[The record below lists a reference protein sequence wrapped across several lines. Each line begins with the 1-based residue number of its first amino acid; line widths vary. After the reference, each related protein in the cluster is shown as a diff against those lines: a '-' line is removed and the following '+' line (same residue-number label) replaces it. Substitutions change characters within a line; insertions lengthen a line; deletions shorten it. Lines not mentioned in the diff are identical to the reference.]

1 MENIENH
8 MVIEQSKPKAEI
20 DDRSYQQKLE
30 DWVQAYYPND
40 NSELMLMFQEVTN
53 QQEFYSMI
61 KNGTFMELFKQWF
74 RSDIAYNWTYSSEA
88 TDELGESKVAEM
100 IHELVEEQ
108 I

>member
-20 DDRSYQQKLE
+20 DTRSYQQKLE

-61 KNGTFMELFKQWF
+61 KDGTIMLGFKQWF
-74 RSDIAYNWTYSSEA
+74 RSAIAYNWTDSSEA
-88 TDELGESKVAEM
+88 VDELGESKVAEL
-100 IHELVEEQ
+100 ILELVEEK